1 MHFKKINVFNP
12 LHTYPTWCLVPKLA
26 VCHLLNLQDWQN
38 RFMGKK
44 CFLINHEC
52 NLHLV
57 KCLCTRG
64 PTDVFSHEPEQK
76 FHTKQNIIFIFIW
89 KTSNFSSSSCKVQ
102 SLFFFLQLSGLDF
115 INICVWYVLYI
126 TKLGID
132 WMKHLEYFLN
142 LLNLW
147 NSHHDLS

>member
-57 KCLCTRG
+57 KFLCTRG

-102 SLFFFLQLSGLDF
+102 SLLFFFTAFRSRFYQYLCLICIIYYKTWHWLNETSGIF
-115 INICVWYVLYI
+115 FKSVEF
-126 TKLGID
+126 
-132 WMKHLEYFLN
+132 MK
-142 LLNLW
+142 
-147 NSHHDLS
+147 